1 MLQALRRIEDRR
13 QRGQEPT
20 LLVRPRRLQ
29 PAERRAAGD
38 ISSETS
44 AAPNAAPARPV
55 AQDAPPEL
63 PVLGTG
69 AEPAAPQSAGEPT
82 HPSTALKNC
91 AVLPHSEPGAPTTP
105 VLESAV
111 SPDRASLLRAHAA
124 SVCPEPVSPPEP
136 LPSQKTIETA
146 AEAPSCAPRTRRL
159 DAQFSELAAQMLA
172 RVPASQPAVVGLC
185 ALEPASLAAVA
196 PLAVALVRQLPGEVV
211 LVEADPFFTSLST
224 SLAERLGTYANRS
237 SRIPLE
243 VVRSGTGWSRLARPT
258 GVPRLSVLP
267 NMARVAGIAT
277 PESLALRKTAF
288 EDLRQQHQL
297 VLVAAGPPI
306 PPTGRVPLEFCDG
319 VFLLA
324 TLRQTGTR
332 QARRL
337 IQSIRWAGGT
347 VWGLILVDPA

>member
-38 ISSETS
+38 IPSETS
-44 AAPNAAPARPV
+44 AAPNAALARRV
-55 AQDAPPEL
+55 AQEAAPEL
-63 PVLGTG
+63 PMLG
-69 AEPAAPQSAGEPT
+69 AGTEPT
-82 HPSTALKNC
+82 DAQTPGGPAHPSTALEKG
-91 AVLPHSEPGAPTTP
+91 AVVTGSEPCASTTP

-111 SPDRASLLRAHAA
+111 SPDLASLLQAHAA

-146 AEAPSCAPRTRRL
+146 AEAPSCTPRTRRL

-172 RVPASQPAVVGLC
+172 RVPASQPAVMGLC
-185 ALEPASLAAVA
+185 AIEPASVPAMA

-211 LVEADPFFTSLST
+211 LVEADPFSASLST

-243 VVRSGTGWSRLARPT
+243 VIRSGTGWSRLARPT

-267 NMARVAGIAT
+267 NMARLAGIAT
-277 PESLALRKTAF
+277 PESLTLWKTAF

-297 VLVAAGPPI
+297 VVVAAGPPI
-306 PPTGRVPLEFCDG
+306 PPTGQVPLEFCDG

-337 IQSIRWAGGT
+337 IQSIRRAGGT